1 MVRKAVDDSR
11 ARRTRLVTI
20 AVSFL
25 LSLIYIDVL
34 TSTIA
39 CSEDSEGG
47 GTGGS
52 LSDAQ
57 VDAPHDSDLPDSPS
71 DGETDAPL
79 TDAPLTDA
87 PPDSDLP
94 DSSLIDAPIDATP
107 IDAGIDATPVD
118 AMPVDAMPVDAA
130 FPVDAA
136 PIPVDAPPDA

>member
-1 MVRKAVDDSR
+1 MSGRMARKVDDNVR

-47 GTGGS
+47 GGS
-52 LSDAQ
+52 QADAQ
-57 VDAPHDSDLPDSPS
+57 VDAPQDSPT
-71 DGETDAPL
+71 DGKPDGPL
-79 TDAPLTDA
+79 TDAPEDGPLTDA

-94 DSSLIDAPIDATP
+94 DSSLIDAPVDALIDAP
-107 IDAGIDATPVD
+107 IDALDIDAAV
-118 AMPVDAMPVDAA
+118 VDAA
-130 FPVDAA
+130 IDAPPIPVDAA
-136 PIPVDAPPDA
+136 PDA

>member
-1 MVRKAVDDSR
+1 MVRKATDDAR

-25 LSLIYIDVL
+25 LSLVYVDVL

-39 CSEDSEGG
+39 CSEDQEGG
-47 GTGGS
+47 A
-52 LSDAQ
+52 DAGNQ
-57 VDAPHDSDLPDSPS
+57 TDAPHDSDLPDSPG
-71 DGETDAPL
+71 DAETDAPL

-87 PPDSDLP
+87 PADSDLP

-118 AMPVDAMPVDAA
+118 AGIDATPIDAMPVDAA
-130 FPVDAA
+130 
-136 PIPVDAPPDA
+136 PDA